1 MKRIDSH
8 CHIYPNAIASRAVE
22 GTGKFYDLPLVYP
35 GTFSD
40 LISVQDAAGISGGVI
55 FSVATAPHQAESI
68 NRFIAESA
76 EKSGGRFVGLGTVHP
91 DSETLKEDVERIIA
105 LGLHGVKLHP
115 DIQKFRV
122 DAPKC
127 MRIYDLCEGR
137 IPVLVHA
144 GDHRYDYSNPR
155 RLSSVLSVFPSLTV
169 IGAHFGGW
177 SVWDEAVGLLTS
189 YKNFYVDTSSSLYAL
204 SPERATEIIRA
215 YGKERVLFA
224 TDYPMW
230 RLDEELARFDALD
243 LTEEEREYICHKNA
257 ERLFGF
263 SQERE

>member
-1 MKRIDSH
+1 MKRIDCH
-8 CHIYPNAIASRAVE
+8 CHIYPDAIAARAVA
-22 GTGKFYDLPLVYP
+22 GTGAFYDLPLVYR
-35 GTFSD
+35 GTLSD
-40 LISVQDAAGISGGVI
+40 LKSVHDEAGIAGGVI
-55 FSVATAPHQAESI
+55 FSVATTPHHAESI
-68 NRFIAESA
+68 NRFIAETA
-76 EKSGGRFVGLGTVHP
+76 EKSGGRFLGLGTVHP
-91 DSETLKEDVERIIA
+91 DSTTLKEDVEHIIA
-105 LGLHGVKLHP
+105 LGLCGVKLHP

-122 DAPKC
+122 DSPKC
-127 MRIYDLCEGR
+127 MKIYELCEGR
-137 IPVLVHA
+137 LPVLVHA

-230 RLDEELARFDALD
+230 RLDEELARFDALA
-243 LTEEEREYICHKNA
+243 LTEEERECIFYKNA
-257 ERLFGF
+257 ERLFGCTIGD
-263 SQERE
+263 

>member
-1 MKRIDSH
+1 MKRIDCH
-8 CHIYPNAIASRAVE
+8 CHIYPDAIASRAVK
-22 GTGKFYDLPLVYP
+22 GTGAFYDLPLVYR
-35 GTFSD
+35 GTLSD
-40 LISVQDAAGISGGVI
+40 LVSVHDAAGISGGVI
-55 FSVATAPHQAESI
+55 FSVATTPHQAESI
-68 NRFIAESA
+68 NRFIAETA
-76 EKSGGRFVGLGTVHP
+76 RESGGRFLGLGTVHP
-91 DSETLKEDVERIIA
+91 DSETLKEDIEHIIS

-122 DAPKC
+122 DSPKC
-127 MRIYDLCEGR
+127 MKIYELCEGR
-137 IPVLVHA
+137 LPVLVHA
-144 GDHRYDYSNPR
+144 GDHRYDFSNPR
-155 RLSSVLSVFPSLTV
+155 RLSSVLSVFPTLTV

-230 RLDEELARFDALD
+230 RLDEELTRFAALD
-243 LTEEEREYICHKNA
+243 LTEEEKECIFYKNA
-257 ERLFGF
+257 ERLFDCVIGA
-263 SQERE
+263 

>member
-1 MKRIDSH
+1 MKRIDCH
-8 CHIYPNAIASRAVE
+8 CHIYPEAIAARAVA
-22 GTGKFYDLPLVYP
+22 GTGKFYDLPLVYG
-35 GTFSD
+35 GTLSD
-40 LISVQDAAGISGGVI
+40 LISVHDGVKISGGVI
-55 FSVATAPHQAESI
+55 FSVATTPRQAESI
-68 NRFIAESA
+68 NRFIAETAA
-76 EKSGGRFVGLGTVHP
+76 ESGGRFIGLGTVHP
-91 DSETLKEDVERIIA
+91 DSETIEEDIENIIA
-105 LGLHGVKLHP
+105 LGLRGVKLHP

-127 MRIYDLCEGR
+127 LKIYELCEGR
-137 IPVLVHA
+137 LPVLLHA
-144 GDHRYDYSNPR
+144 GDHRYDFSNPR

-177 SVWDEAVGLLTS
+177 SVWEEAVALLTS

-230 RLDEELARFDALD
+230 RMDEELARFDSLA
-243 LTEEEREYICHKNA
+243 LTEEEKACILYKNA
-257 ERLFGF
+257 ERLFGC
-263 SQERE
+263 RIGD